1 MILISKRNSLL
12 LALLLLLG
20 LNVTS
25 QIIISSS
32 DMPSPG
38 DIIITSTG
46 LNINFVDYEDT
57 GENYIWDFSQLIPLS
72 QAVDTFIGITDVPF
86 LVALYFGDKSNLVK
100 KDNNTIP
107 IPGFPITKQYTF
119 LNNTSSSYN
128 NAGVLYTISQIPI
141 PLKYNSPDI
150 LYSFPMEYGN
160 TSSSFAEYAFGA
172 DNFGFISKEITRTN
186 TVDGW
191 GTLTTPYGTFEVLRL
206 KSDVV
211 ELDSIYI
218 DSLGMGAPL
227 YREYTEYS
235 WLGKDY
241 KIPLLK
247 ITSSFG
253 GAVVTYLDSLRFPS
267 AINDKLTSFGN
278 DVKVF
283 PNPTTDFVNITLES
297 FSSSAIIVDIF
308 DVYENM
314 VANKILY
321 GHKLGKVDVKM
332 NMRQLGL
339 KNGMY
344 FLKITSDNQQV
355 VKRIILL

>member
-1 MILISKRNSLL
+1 MKLTSKINGLL
-12 LALLLLLG
+12 LILMLLLG
-20 LNVTS
+20 FNVTA
-25 QIIISSS
+25 QIIVSDS
-32 DMPSPG
+32 DMTLPG

-46 LNINFVDYEDT
+46 LNIDFVNYEET
-57 GENYIWDFSQLIPLS
+57 GENYFWDFSQLIPVS

-107 IPGFPITKQYTF
+107 IPDFPITKQYSF
-119 LNNTSSSYN
+119 LKNTSSSYN
-128 NAGVLYTISQIPI
+128 NAGVMYTISGIPI

-150 LYSFPMEYGN
+150 LYRFPIEYGN
-160 TSSSFAEYAFGA
+160 TGSSFAEYAFGA
-172 DNFGFISKEITRTN
+172 DNFGFISKEISRTN

-191 GTLTTPYGTFEVLRL
+191 GTITTPYGTFEVLRL

-235 WLGKDY
+235 WLGKNH

-253 GAVVTYLDSLRFPS
+253 GAIVTYLDSLRFPS
-267 AINDKLTSFGN
+267 AINDKLISFN
-278 DVKVF
+278 NEIIVF
-283 PNPTTDFVNITLES
+283 PNPTTDFVNISLEL
-297 FSSSAIIVDIF
+297 FSLSDIIVDIF
-308 DVYENM
+308 DVNGNL
-314 VANKILY
+314 VANKIM
-321 GHKLGKVDVKM
+321 HSQMPGKVDVKM
-332 NMRQLGL
+332 NMQQIGL
-339 KNGMY
+339 KSGVY
-344 FLKITSDNQQV
+344 FLKITIDNKQI
-355 VKRIILL
+355 VKRIVLL